1 MAEQTLSTPI
11 KQWARSYETIYIL
24 RPNIEP
30 EDAEKVA
37 ARVTDVFEKMGGK
50 LTKVDLWGKRKLA
63 YPIRKY
69 TRGIFIFL
77 GYSAHGDLIAE
88 LERNL
93 RLLETVIRF
102 QTVVL
107 PGELDL
113 ETVTIDAE
121 ETVFTPLEDDEEE
134 EEELTTAQRL
144 GMEEARPR
152 PAPVEAKEEGEDGDE
167 AKADAKADDAEAKT
181 DGTEAKADDAT
192 EAKADDATAAKAETK
207 EGDDGETDA
216 PVKSDK
222 GGDDE

>member
-121 ETVFTPLEDDEEE
+121 ETVFTPLEDDEDE

-152 PAPVEAKEEGEDGDE
+152 PAPVEAKEEGDE
-167 AKADAKADDAEAKT
+167 AKADDAEAKT
-181 DGTEAKADDAT
+181 EGTEAKADDA
-192 EAKADDATAAKAETK
+192 AAPKAETK